1 MNDEVKHTP
10 EARGIET
17 GPPALD
23 HPPSRTLWVRST
35 SIPVAEADARHADE
49 FVTRWN
55 NYDRLREVNA
65 DLLAA
70 LEAYMRGHPCEGG
83 DICPTNAAAHAAI
96 ARARGEN
103 VNA

>member
-55 NYDRLREVNA
+55 NYDRLR
-65 DLLAA
+65 
-70 LEAYMRGHPCEGG
+70 
-83 DICPTNAAAHAAI
+83 
-96 ARARGEN
+96 
-103 VNA
+103 